1 MLSQDMRVDAQRH
14 GRIGVAKPGG
24 DDVHRDAGQQQR
36 GGVQVTQ
43 VVHACVRQRP

>member
-1 MLSQDMRVDAQRH
+1 MAEPRS
-14 GRIGVAKPGG
+14 
-24 DDVHRDAGQQQR
+24 DDVHRDTGQQQR